1 VNGSRPILLSA
12 NTEQNYVA
20 TFQLMHS
27 EGAVLGTARHAAD
40 TLSIR
45 RTRFLADGLRER
57 IGVLNANAHPVD
69 VTVELEFEAAFRDM
83 FAVRAYREH
92 LGTAP
97 LASTRGPREGGLVFE
112 RVGRDGVRRTT
123 EITLRPAPDAIAGNV
138 FKVTR
143 TLGPQQFLQLELAVI
158 PKEDGAG
165 AAVSP
170 DRFDD
175 AIDSL
180 NARYRRFLRTCSRYT
195 TSSETLDEG
204 LITRSALDLRA
215 LLEFHPSGPFPTAGI
230 PWYAVPFGRDGLIC
244 AYQTLGW
251 NPDVA
256 RGTLRLLASYQGQK
270 VDDFTEE
277 EPGKIFHELRRGELA
292 RLGEVPHRPYYGSI
306 DATPLFALV
315 FAEAVKWTGDRALW
329 RELLPNAER
338 ALTWCDTYGDPD
350 HDGYVEFGSRDTEMR
365 SQGWKDSAQSLSDPD
380 GKWSKLPA
388 ALVEVQ
394 AYVYAAKMGIADLY
408 ELDDDRARAERLR
421 GEAAALRE
429 RFERD
434 FWMDAEQCYAQA
446 LDGDKKQVPAVTS
459 NAGHALW
466 CGIASPERA
475 AAVTRRLMEPDMYT
489 GWGIRT
495 LSSRYPT
502 YNPMSYHNGSVWPHD
517 NSLIA
522 QGFARYGFREE
533 AAEIVSAL
541 IEAGRRFPN
550 ARLPELWCGFQRDL
564 RFSSRPADYLV
575 SCIPQAWSAGMIFL
589 CLRTLLGMQ
598 PDLVTQQLLIDPA
611 LPPWLDRVDVRDMR
625 IFDTR
630 LTFRVRRTP
639 RGAPAPAGPP
649 PSLHRAL
656 RARRCRAGHGHSCRG
671 APGRRCGSHDRRRP
685 RPRTARRTSC
695 PRAGGGFEE
704 RPRAPRLRGI
714 GTRRAHQGARRARRE
729 ARGQASP
736 ARRGGRSDRGAQR
749 LHYA

>member
-1 VNGSRPILLSA
+1 VTEQDGSLPLGAMSPLGLYYHDTQYLSGYALRVNGSRPILLSA

-69 VTVELEFEAAFRDM
+69 VKVELEFEAAFRDM
-83 FAVRAYREH
+83 FAVRAYRDVSD
-92 LGTAP
+92 AP
-97 LASTRGPREGGLVFE
+97 LASTRGPKEGGLVFE

-123 EITLRPAPDAIAGNV
+123 EITLRPAPDAIEGNV
-138 FKVTR
+138 FRVTR
-143 TLGPQQFLQLELAVI
+143 TLGPQQFLQLELAAI
-158 PKEDGAG
+158 PREDGAAP
-165 AAVSP
+165 AASP

-175 AIDSL
+175 AIDAL
-180 NARYRRFLRTCSRYT
+180 NARYRRFLRSCSRYA

-215 LLEFHPSGPFPTAGI
+215 LLEFHPSGPYPTAGI
-230 PWYAVPFGRDGLIC
+230 PWYAVPFGRDGLIS

-251 NPDVA
+251 NPDIA
-256 RGTLRLLASYQGQK
+256 RGTLRLLASHQGHK

-277 EPGKIFHELRRGELA
+277 EPGKVFHELRRGELA
-292 RLGEVPHRPYYGSI
+292 RLGEVPHHPYYGSV

-315 FAEAVKWTGDRALW
+315 FAETVKWTADRALW
-329 RELLPNAER
+329 RDLLPAAER

-350 HDGYVEFGSRDTEMR
+350 GDGYVEYGHRPGEMR

-394 AYVYAAKMGIADLY
+394 AYVYAAKMGVADLY
-408 ELDDDRARAERLR
+408 ELDGDQARAERLR
-421 GEAAALRE
+421 AEARE
-429 RFERD
+429 LQTRFERD
-434 FWMDAEQCYAQA
+434 FWMEGEQCYAQA

-466 CGIASPERA
+466 CGIASPERGA
-475 AAVTRRLMEPDMYT
+475 TVTRRLMELDMYT

-495 LSSRYPT
+495 LSSKYPT

-517 NSLIA
+517 NSLIV
-522 QGFARYGFREE
+522 QGFARYGHREE
-533 AAEIVSAL
+533 AAEVVSAL

-550 ARLPELWCGFQRDL
+550 AQLPELWCGFQRDL
-564 RFSSRPADYLV
+564 RFSARPADYLV
-575 SCIPQAWSAGMIFL
+575 SCIPQAWSAGMMFL
-589 CLRTLLGMQ
+589 CLRALLGME
-598 PDLVTQQLLIDPA
+598 PDLHSQRLLLDPA
-611 LPPWLDRVDVRDMR
+611 LPPWLDRIDVRDMR
-625 IFDTR
+625 IFDSR
-630 LTFRVRRTP
+630 VTFRVRR
-639 RGAPAPAGPP
+639 
-649 PSLHRAL
+649 S
-656 RARRCRAGHGHSCRG
+656 
-671 APGRRCGSHDRRRP
+671 
-685 RPRTARRTSC
+685 
-695 PRAGGGFEE
+695 
-704 RPRAPRLRGI
+704 LRGDRI
-714 GTRRAHQGARRARRE
+714 V
-729 ARGQASP
+729 
-736 ARRGGRSDRGAQR
+736 GGRGRVTRA
-749 LHYA
+749 AATA

>member
-1 VNGSRPILLSA
+1 MSPLGLYYHDTQYLSGYALRVNGSRPLLLSA

-69 VTVELEFEAAFRDM
+69 VRVELEFEAAFRDM
-83 FAVRAYREH
+83 FAVRAYRD
-92 LGTAP
+92 LSLAP

-123 EITLRPAPDAIAGNV
+123 EITLRPAPDAIEGNV
-138 FKVTR
+138 FRVTR
-143 TLGPQQFLQLELAVI
+143 TLGPQQFLQLELAAI
-158 PKEDGAG
+158 PREDGAAP
-165 AAVSP
+165 AASP
-170 DRFDD
+170 ERFDD
-175 AIDSL
+175 AIDAL
-180 NARYRRFLRTCSRYT
+180 NARYRRFLRSCSRYT

-215 LLEFHPSGPFPTAGI
+215 LLEFHPSGPYPTAGI
-230 PWYAVPFGRDGLIC
+230 PWYAVPFGRDGLIS

-251 NPDVA
+251 NPDIA
-256 RGTLRLLASYQGQK
+256 RGTLRLLASYQGHQ

-292 RLGEVPHRPYYGSI
+292 RLGEVPHHPYYGSV
-306 DATPLFALV
+306 DATPLFAFV
-315 FAEAVKWTGDRALW
+315 FAETVKWTADRALW
-329 RELLPNAER
+329 RDLLPAAER

-350 HDGYVEFGSRDTEMR
+350 KDGYVEYGHRPGEMR

-394 AYVYAAKMGIADLY
+394 AYVYAAKMGVADLY
-408 ELDDDRARAERLR
+408 ELDGDRTRADRLR
-421 GEAAALRE
+421 GEAKELQT

-434 FWMDAEQCYAQA
+434 FWMGAEQCYAQA

-475 AAVTRRLMEPDMYT
+475 AAIARRLLELDMYT

-495 LSSRYPT
+495 LSSKYPT

-517 NSLIA
+517 NSLIV
-522 QGFARYGFREE
+522 QGLARYGHREE
-533 AAEIVSAL
+533 AAEVASAL

-550 ARLPELWCGFQRDL
+550 AQLPELWCGFQRDL

-575 SCIPQAWSAGMIFL
+575 SCIPQAWSAGMVFL
-589 CLRTLLGMQ
+589 CFRALLGMQ
-598 PDLVTQQLLIDPA
+598 PDLRTQQLVLDPA
-611 LPPWLDRVDVRDMR
+611 LPPWLDRIDVRDMR

-630 LTFRVRRTP
+630 VTFRVRRSQ
-639 RGAPAPAGPP
+639 GG
-649 PSLHRAL
+649 
-656 RARRCRAGHGHSCRG
+656 
-671 APGRRCGSHDRRRP
+671 DR
-685 RPRTARRTSC
+685 
-695 PRAGGGFEE
+695 
-704 RPRAPRLRGI
+704 I
-714 GTRRAHQGARRARRE
+714 V
-729 ARGQASP
+729 
-736 ARRGGRSDRGAQR
+736 GGRGRVTRA
-749 LHYA
+749 AATA

>member
-1 VNGSRPILLSA
+1 VNGSRPLLLSA

-27 EGAVLGTARHAAD
+27 EGATLGTARHAAD
-40 TLSIR
+40 SLSIR

-57 IGVLNANAHPVD
+57 IGVLNANPHPVQ
-69 VTVELEFEAAFRDM
+69 VVVELEFEAAFRDM
-83 FAVRAYREH
+83 FAVRAYREFS
-92 LGTAP
+92 LAP

-123 EITLRPAPDAIAGNV
+123 EVHLRPAPDAIQGNIFRV
-138 FKVTR
+138 AR
-143 TLGPQQFLQLELAVI
+143 TLAPQQALQLELAVI

-165 AAVSP
+165 AAPSP

-175 AIDSL
+175 AIDAL
-180 NARYRRFLRTCSRYT
+180 NARYRRFLRTCSRYLT
-195 TSSETLDEG
+195 TSETLDEG
-204 LITRSALDLRA
+204 LTTRSALDLRA

-230 PWYAVPFGRDGLIC
+230 PWYAVPFGRDGLIS

-251 NPDVA
+251 NPDIA

-270 VDDFTEE
+270 IDDFTEE

-315 FAEAVKWTGDRALW
+315 FAETVKWTADRGLW
-329 RELLPNAER
+329 RELLPAAER

-350 HDGYVEFGSRDTEMR
+350 RDGYVEYGTRGSEMR
-365 SQGWKDSAQSLSDPD
+365 SQGWKDSTQSLSDPD
-380 GKWSKLPA
+380 GQWSKLPA

-394 AYVYAAKMGIADLY
+394 SYVYGAKNGIADLY
-408 ELDDDRARAERLR
+408 EVDGDRTRAERLR
-421 GEAAALRE
+421 GEAASLRE

-434 FWMDAEQCYAQA
+434 FWMEAERCYAQA
-446 LDGDKKQVPAVTS
+446 LDGDKRQVPAVTS

-475 AAVTRRLMEPDMYT
+475 GALVHRLMEPDMYT

-495 LSSRYPT
+495 LSSNYPT

-522 QGFARYGFREE
+522 QGFARYGYREE

-550 ARLPELWCGFQRDL
+550 SRLPELWCGFQRDL

-575 SCIPQAWSAGMIFL
+575 SCIPQAWSAGMVFL
-589 CLRTLLGMQ
+589 CMRTLLGMQ
-598 PDLVTQQLLIDPA
+598 PELVTQRLLLDPA
-611 LPPWLDRVDVRDMR
+611 LPPWLARIDVRDLR
-625 IFDTR
+625 VFDSR
-630 LTFRVRRTP
+630 VTFRVRRSP
-639 RGAPAPAGPP
+639 RGDRVVGGRGMVTRAKAAAPA
-649 PSLHRAL
+649 
-656 RARRCRAGHGHSCRG
+656 
-671 APGRRCGSHDRRRP
+671 
-685 RPRTARRTSC
+685 
-695 PRAGGGFEE
+695 
-704 RPRAPRLRGI
+704 
-714 GTRRAHQGARRARRE
+714 
-729 ARGQASP
+729 
-736 ARRGGRSDRGAQR
+736 
-749 LHYA
+749 